1 MKRDILSKLI
11 IIIIIISCFMLFP
24 LTIMAAT
31 SVQVFNFKDGGSDLA
46 EVSTKE
52 VNIIKLPSPDIKV
65 VTNSNNVEIKI
76 LGENALLQFT
86 GEAQP
91 TSLVFLSKK
100 GVYSLTVIPR
110 GIPSATIV
118 IKDEQADKSEA
129 YNWETSHAYVDALK
143 ELIKAMYNNI
153 PPDGYKIEKINKQ
166 VTPLWDKTSL
176 KHLERY
182 YGALL
187 IGDIYELK
195 NLGDSAMVV
204 KPSEFY
210 SKGILA
216 VSVDT
221 ETLGKGQKTF
231 VYIVRQSSAV
241 QDSNRLLFKLVKTPL
256 IVK

>member
-1 MKRDILSKLI
+1 MKRDILSKL
-11 IIIIIISCFMLFP
+11 IIISCFMLFP

-46 EVSTKE
+46 EVSTRE

-118 IKDEQADKSEA
+118 IKDEQAEKSEA
-129 YNWETSHAYVDALK
+129 HSWETSSDYVGV
-143 ELIKAMYNNI
+143 IKHLVKSMYTNT
-153 PPDGYKIEKINKQ
+153 PPEGYKVERIERQI
-166 VTPLWDKTSL
+166 TPLWEKTL
-176 KHLERY
+176 LTHKYRY
-182 YGALL
+182 YGAALV
-187 IGDIYELK
+187 GDVYELK
-195 NLGDSAMVV
+195 NISEQNMVI

-210 SKGILA
+210 VKGILA
-216 VSVDT
+216 VSL
-221 ETLGKGQKTF
+221 ESENLSKGQSTL
-231 VYIVRQSSAV
+231 VYIVRQSSSAEHRPMFKNV
-241 QDSNRLLFKLVKTPL
+241 KSPLLK
-256 IVK
+256 